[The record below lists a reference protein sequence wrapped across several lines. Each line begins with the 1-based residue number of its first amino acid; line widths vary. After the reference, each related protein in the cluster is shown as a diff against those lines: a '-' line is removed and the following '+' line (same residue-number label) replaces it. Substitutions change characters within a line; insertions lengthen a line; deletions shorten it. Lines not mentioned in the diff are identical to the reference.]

1 VPGSPSSPAPAGIAA
16 TASLLL
22 CDGFRVESLIYFDFW
37 ASQSS
42 SLRKRDT
49 THQRRG
55 LTETWLTEYKSGMK
69 ALAINGSPRKGGNT
83 ENLLK
88 QVLAPLAAAGWET
101 ELIQLGGKEV
111 HGCKACYHCFDTKDK
126 QCSQKDD
133 LFNQCL
139 DKMVAADAII
149 LGSPTY
155 FTDVS
160 AEMKALLD
168 RAGLVALA
176 NGGLFRGKIG
186 AAVVAVRRGGGT
198 HAFDTINHMFLM
210 SGAIVPGSTY
220 WNLGFGLE
228 KGDVARDDEAARNM
242 ADLGGTIAWLGKAI
256 HEHAKSRPAAWV
268 RE

>member
-1 VPGSPSSPAPAGIAA
+1 
-16 TASLLL
+16 
-22 CDGFRVESLIYFDFW
+22 
-37 ASQSS
+37 
-42 SLRKRDT
+42 
-49 THQRRG
+49 
-55 LTETWLTEYKSGMK
+55 MK
-69 ALAINGSPRKGGNT
+69 AVAINGSPRKGGNT
-83 ENLLK
+83 EILLK
-88 QVLAPLAAAGWET
+88 KVLAPLTDAGWET
-101 ELIQLGGKEV
+101 EFIQLGGAEIR
-111 HGCKACYHCFDTKDK
+111 GCRACYHCFDTKDSK
-126 QCSQKDD
+126 CGQKNDV
-133 LFNQCL
+133 FNSCME
-139 DKMVAADAII
+139 KMVAADAII

-220 WNLGFGLE
+220 WNLGFGLD
-228 KGDVARDDEAARNM
+228 KGDVAKDEEASRNM
-242 ADLGGTIAWLGKAI
+242 EDLGKTIAWLGKAI
-256 HEHAKSRPAAWV
+256 HEHAQSRPVTLV